1 MFHWL
6 TRLSIIFSSPLIGGR
21 LSIIFSSPLIGGFSP
36 HTLSLEKNE
45 THRTVRMC
53 CRLPYTPLL

>member
-6 TRLSIIFSSPLIGGR
+6 TR

-36 HTLSLEKNE
+36 HTLSLEKTKPIVLLE
-45 THRTVRMC
+45 CVAVCHTRLY
-53 CRLPYTPLL
+53 CRAAELLMDNSSQD